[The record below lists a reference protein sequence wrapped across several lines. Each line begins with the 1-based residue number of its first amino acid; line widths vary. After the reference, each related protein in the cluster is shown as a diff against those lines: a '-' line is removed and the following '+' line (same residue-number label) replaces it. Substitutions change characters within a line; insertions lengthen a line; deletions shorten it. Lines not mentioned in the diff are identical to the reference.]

1 MVMASISKCMK
12 LLQNTIYDASHVEF
26 IKGLSRAILY

>member
-26 IKGLSRAILY
+26 IKGLSCAILY